1 MKIFASVLL
10 SLSLLLTGMPVSGQ
24 LAAWENAGTVVR
36 GQANAGSET
45 ASSDEENAC
54 SGKEEPQNQKEGTA
68 KSGEGSTENGKAEE
82 KETEKSGEGSADNGK
97 TEGQETE
104 KSGKDSADNGK
115 TKGQETEKSGKGSAG
130 NGKTEEEKIA
140 DLGKGSAGNGKA
152 EEEKI
157 AKPGKGSAENGK
169 AKKQESAISRE
180 SGTKRDVS
188 DKVGKQEQKPGE
200 TLERMEE
207 ERQASVPTE
216 TLVQDG
222 NKKNLVFKN
231 GELKTLDPSDLPEG
245 YHSEVSRKIICK
257 HTAAAINASVKCNK
271 APSPL
276 NPSSGDLTGGIVL
289 TGKLKGKKYAAKV
302 ESLDAGGKKNTV
314 SHLQL
319 KATIN
324 AGGIKNEALRLAF
337 PYVCG
342 DGYAGYAYI
351 EHHFAYCPNTDKFY
365 KVAESHVWL
374 GCTRGDDGNLEFHP
388 TEYQHEFNVYKQVAN
403 KYKVAYDANG
413 GTGSAKTQNAT
424 YGKNLT
430 LNSGSDFERT
440 GYTLTGWNTKKNGT
454 GTAHALGEK
463 TKNLTTKDGG
473 TVTLYAQ
480 WMPNTLTVTYN
491 ENRGRW
497 DRNAPQSIIGF
508 CNYWDYTTGA
518 RDPEDFSAFGLSRI
532 GYSKKAGAEW
542 NTRADGKGKTFAEDR
557 KYNMTDYAPDLT
569 TGSRTVTL
577 YAQWEP
583 NVYTI
588 TLDNQL
594 REPDRTGTPRL
605 YDKYET
611 GIFLDNGCTK
621 ELKPGNGKIEIPQ
634 KEGYLFKGYYE
645 TKMVVSQG
653 GGKNECRK
661 INTDGT
667 LNPEDEN
674 SFQLVHVSN
683 RTWYAWYDCLVACED
698 YADIPCDIGWEEGD
712 AREDIGV
719 RLSYDPRRRT
729 ATVDAGRAGCMV
741 SLTGQPSG
749 TKVGEFT
756 STATSGSTAG
766 KTGRDGQAQL
776 PFLAGIPEGAA
787 FRLETTKNGETLHER
802 MVYYQDGRFRTL
814 ARLGEQEAKPVS
826 LGGSIAGSAW
836 GTGEEYG
843 LYQYHGC
850 TEIKDVKEPGTVQR
864 YFRYKDVNM
873 AYSGNGA
880 TAGKNTLEYNVS
892 LEDMYQFRDNGF
904 TKEQTEKK
912 RTEDGKEYE
921 CMVKYSFQGWEMNSP
936 SEKKSEN
943 FKEKEQKKMTEVY
956 KTANLEGAISEHTT
970 EDLSTY
976 HGAEPVL
983 VLPGLN
989 GMGTYQILRSAQGT
1003 WEGALQPASALK
1015 ESHAREYIN
1024 LAAKWNAFPTI
1035 TVKPGDKLEFY
1046 EGEDVTKE
1054 DLTRHLT
1061 AHDREDNANMGIN
1074 PDLNDKLRIVK
1085 ISYPEPENR
1094 SQAAYEKT
1102 YEKDVPE
1109 GFLLDTYYL
1118 KLEEGEAV
1126 DVLVTFAATDSTGN
1140 TTEEEIP
1147 VKVKYNHY
1155 PEIISEDTFYY
1166 LKEEANRGD
1175 ITAGELIGRAQ
1186 AQDEE
1191 DGDVTAKLTLKD
1203 FDPQKLKM
1211 QTQSK
1216 EDFDVTYQVT
1226 DAYKKTTYKTVKV
1239 MVWDEDASIA
1249 EMPKYYVRYISEKY
1263 LDTLEEGSTWREP
1276 ENLAYLREVLRNGTP
1291 METWDFSH
1299 EDVLAVQDWITGDGE
1314 GHWKVGQEAN
1324 REFLAKF
1331 AHCRQ

>member
-1 MKIFASVLL
+1 MKIFTSVLL
-10 SLSLLLTGMPVSGQ
+10 SLSLLVAGMPVSGRV
-24 LAAWENAGTVVR
+24 AAWEKAGTVVR
-36 GQANAGSET
+36 EQVNAEQGT
-45 ASSDEENAC
+45 TTSDEENVV
-54 SGKEEPQNQKEGTA
+54 SGKEESQNQKEGTE
-68 KSGEGSTENGKAEE
+68 KPGKDIVEDGKIEE
-82 KETEKSGEGSADNGK
+82 
-97 TEGQETE
+97 QETE
-104 KSGKDSADNGK
+104 KSAKGSTEDGK
-115 TKGQETEKSGKGSAG
+115 TKGQETEESGTGNTEDGKIKGQETEKSVKGSTED
-130 NGKTEEEKIA
+130 GKV
-140 DLGKGSAGNGKA
+140 

-157 AKPGKGSAENGK
+157 AKPEKGSAENGK
-169 AKKQESAISRE
+169 TRKQESAMSRE
-180 SGTKRDVS
+180 SGSKKDVNGRA
-188 DKVGKQEQKPGE
+188 GKQEQETVE
-200 TLERMEE
+200 TLERVEE

-216 TLVQDG
+216 TIVQDG
-222 NKKNLVFKN
+222 NKKNLVYKT
-231 GELKTLDPSDLPEG
+231 EEIKTLEPSDLPEG

-276 NPSSGDLTGGIVL
+276 NPTSSDLTGGVAL
-289 TGKLKGKKYAAKV
+289 TGKLKGKKYSAKV
-302 ESLDAGGKKNTV
+302 ESIDAGGRRNTV

-319 KATIN
+319 KVTIN
-324 AGGIKNEALRLAF
+324 AGGIKNEAQRLAF

-351 EHHFAYCPNTDKFY
+351 EGHFAYCPNTDKFY

-374 GCTRGDDGNLEFHP
+374 GCTRGDTGNPEFHP
-388 TEYQHEFNVYKQVAN
+388 TEYQHEFNIYKQVAN

-424 YGKNLT
+424 YGENLT
-430 LNSGSDFERT
+430 LNSGSGFKRT
-440 GYTLTGWNTKKNGT
+440 GYTLTGWNTRKNGT
-454 GTAHALGEK
+454 GTAHALGER

-480 WMPNTLTVTYN
+480 WTPNTLTVTYN
-491 ENRGRW
+491 ENRGQW

-508 CNYWDYTTGA
+508 CNCWNYTTEV
-518 RDPEDFSAFGLSRI
+518 RDPEDFSAFGLSRT
-532 GYSKKAGAEW
+532 GYSKKTGAEW

-557 KYNMTDYAPDLT
+557 KYNMTDYAPDLM

-594 REPDRTGTPRL
+594 KEPDRTGTPRL

-611 GIFLDNGCTK
+611 GIFLDNGCTQ

-634 KEGYLFKGYYE
+634 KEGHLFKGYYE
-645 TKMVVSQG
+645 TKMVISQNG
-653 GGKNECRK
+653 EKNRGRK
-661 INTDGT
+661 VDADGT
-667 LNPEDEN
+667 LLPEDEN
-674 SFQLVHVSN
+674 PFHQIHASN
-683 RTWYAWYDCLVACED
+683 RTWYARYDYLVACED

-712 AREDIGV
+712 AREDTGV

-729 ATVDAGRAGCMV
+729 VTVDAGKAGCMV

-749 TKVGEFT
+749 TKVGNFT
-756 STATSGSTAG
+756 STATPGSAAG
-766 KTGRDGQAQL
+766 KTGRDGQAQI

-787 FRLETTKNGETLHER
+787 FRLEVTKNGEALVDR
-802 MVYYQDGRFRTL
+802 MAYYQDGRFRTL
-814 ARLGEQEAKPVS
+814 ARLGEQEARAVS
-826 LGGSIAGSAW
+826 PGGSIAGSAW

-850 TEIKDVKEPGTVQR
+850 TELKDVKEPGTVQR

-873 AYSGNGA
+873 AYNGNGA
-880 TAGKNTLEYNVS
+880 TAGSNTLEYDVS

-904 TKEQTEKK
+904 KKEQTEKK
-912 RTEDGKEYE
+912 QTADRKEYE
-921 CMVKYSFQGWEMNSP
+921 CKVRYSFQGWEMKAQSGEESINY
-936 SEKKSEN
+936 
-943 FKEKEQKKMTEVY
+943 KEKEQKRAT
-956 KTANLEGAISEHTT
+956 KTYREAQETGAISDRTT
-970 EDLSTY
+970 EDISTY
-976 HGAEPVL
+976 QGAEPIH
-983 VLPGLN
+983 VLPGL
-989 GMGTYQILRSAQGT
+989 GGTGTFQTTRGVQGT
-1003 WEGALQPASALK
+1003 WEGAMQAAAAPK

-1035 TVKPGDKLEFY
+1035 TVTPGDRLEFY

-1061 AHDREDNANMGIN
+1061 AHDNEDNNRSY

-1085 ISYPEPENR
+1085 ISYPEPGNK

-1102 YEKDVPE
+1102 YEEDVPG

-1118 KLEEGEAV
+1118 KLEEDEAV

-1155 PEIISEDTFYY
+1155 PEISSEDTFYY
-1166 LKEEANRGD
+1166 LKEEANRGE
-1175 ITAGELIGRAQ
+1175 ITAGALIGRAQ
-1186 AQDEE
+1186 AQDKE
-1191 DGDVTAKLTLKD
+1191 DGDVTAKLALKD
-1203 FDPQKLKM
+1203 FDPQMLKM
-1211 QTQSK
+1211 QVQSK
-1216 EDFDVTYQVT
+1216 EEFDVTYQVT
-1226 DAYKKTTYKTVKV
+1226 DNYKKTTYKTVKV

-1314 GHWKVGQEAN
+1314 GHWKEGQEAN